1 MLIDFRG
8 EILDQFLLSRHGL
21 DQPLKLGGRDGGF
34 GGGRDDGSGSGS
46 DRSRSGGDR
55 GVDGGTRR
63 RPRFA
68 EGAGQAD
75 ACHVSFAAAV
85 MTFDLGMPIL
95 AVRVRR
101 RTTTAAPLVHY
112 LSPLVPFLFLSGE
125 RSENRVEPVSVDVH
139 GIGVAWVKV

>member
-1 MLIDFRG
+1 MLIDLGGKIF
-8 EILDQFLLSRHGL
+8 DQFLLGRHGL
-21 DQPLKLGGRDGGF
+21 DQPLELGGRDGGLDRSGDGRS
-34 GGGRDDGSGSGS
+34 GGDGSGSGS
-46 DRSRSGGDR
+46 DR

-75 ACHVSFAAAV
+75 TCHVSFAAAV
-85 MTFDLGMPIL
+85 MAFDLGVPIL

-125 RSENRVEPVSVDVH
+125 RSEN
-139 GIGVAWVKV
+139 